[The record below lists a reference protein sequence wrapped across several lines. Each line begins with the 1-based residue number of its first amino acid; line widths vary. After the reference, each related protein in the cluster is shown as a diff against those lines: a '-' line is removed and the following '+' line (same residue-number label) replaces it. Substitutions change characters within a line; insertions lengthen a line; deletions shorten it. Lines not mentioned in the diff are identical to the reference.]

1 MVHFRP
7 CNTEW
12 RVRAALNA
20 IDSEADDLALLVS
33 LAKARTSDLCEKLMN
48 EAIQLHGGIGVT
60 DEFDLGLIVK
70 RARVLQQSLGDGVF
84 HRNRYACLKGF

>member
-1 MVHFRP
+1 M
-7 CNTEW
+7 
-12 RVRAALNA
+12 
-20 IDSEADDLALLVS
+20 I
-33 LAKARTSDLCEKLMN
+33 

-70 RARVLQQSLGDGVF
+70 RARVLQQSLGDGFF